1 MARSIG
7 PELQACRVALEV
19 QPGQVVTLG
28 PGLPTMIPAYIPNVS
43 GVVFHAE
50 NGLLRYGPKADRGAE
65 DPDLVGAGGGHVT
78 LLPGGTAVS
87 QADSF
92 GMLRGGHV
100 DLAIVEAHQVSEKGD
115 LVGPMSAESGLGGHA
130 ASVDQAAG
138 AKRTIAMM
146 QHVNL
151 SGAPR
156 IVSELGVP
164 PALRGCIDLIMTDVA
179 VIEVTAEGLV
189 LRELALGWTVE
200 EVQANTGAPLIRPEE
215 LKIIQ
220 FAIRAGETPSK
231 VFASGAEAVADVPD
245 GAVVLLDGFAGPGGM
260 AQYLITSLRD
270 QGAKALTM
278 VSNTAGIASVAG
290 FGTPPG
296 FIAIDHSLLVDN
308 GQIKKVV
315 ASYPVSPSPSLPSA
329 FELAYKRGEAELE
342 LVPQGTLAERIRAGG
357 YGIAAFYT
365 PTGAGTPVADGK
377 PTRMID
383 GQEHVLEHAIK
394 GDYALIRAHKAD
406 KAGNLVYKGTS
417 RNFNAVMAP
426 AATVTIAEVDEIVEI
441 GELEPD
447 AIVTPGA
454 FVQRIV
460 LRPADFQPYTPAP

>member
-7 PELQACRVALEV
+7 PELHACRVALELK
-19 QPGQVVTLG
+19 PGQVVSLG
-28 PGLPTMIPAYIPNVS
+28 PGIPTMIPAYIPTVS

-50 NGLLRYGPKADRGAE
+50 NGVLRYGPKADRGTE
-65 DPDLVGAGGGHVT
+65 DLDLVGAGGSHIT
-78 LLPGGTAVS
+78 LLPGGTVVS

-92 GMLRGGHV
+92 GMLRGGHIDV
-100 DLAIVEAHQVSEKGD
+100 AIVEAHQVSEKGD
-115 LVGPMSAESGLGGHA
+115 LVGPMSAESGLGGHG
-130 ASVDQAAG
+130 ASVDIAAG
-138 AKRTIAMM
+138 AKLTIAMM
-146 QHVNL
+146 PHVTL
-151 SGAPR
+151 SGAHR

-164 PALRGCIDLIMTDVA
+164 PVGRRCVDLIMTDVA
-179 VIEVTAEGLV
+179 VIEVTDEGLV
-189 LRELALGWTVE
+189 LKEVALGWTVE
-200 EVQANTGAPLIRPEE
+200 EVQANTGAPLIRAEE
-215 LKIIQ
+215 LQIIQ

-231 VFASGAEAVADVPD
+231 IFANGAEAVADVPD

-270 QGAKALTM
+270 QGAQDLTM
-278 VSNTAGIASVAG
+278 VSNTAGIASVVA

-296 FIAIDHSLLVDN
+296 FVAIDHSLLVDN
-308 GQIKKVV
+308 GQIKKAV
-315 ASYPVSPSPSLPSA
+315 ASYPVSPSPSHASA

-365 PTGAGTPVADGK
+365 PTAAGTPIADGK
-377 PTRMID
+377 STRMID
-383 GQEHVLEHAIK
+383 GREQVLEHAIK

-426 AATVTIAEVDEIVEI
+426 SATVTIAEVDEIVEI
-441 GELEPD
+441 GELDPD
-447 AIVTPGA
+447 AIVTPGI

-460 LRPADFQPYTPAP
+460 QRPADFQPYTPA